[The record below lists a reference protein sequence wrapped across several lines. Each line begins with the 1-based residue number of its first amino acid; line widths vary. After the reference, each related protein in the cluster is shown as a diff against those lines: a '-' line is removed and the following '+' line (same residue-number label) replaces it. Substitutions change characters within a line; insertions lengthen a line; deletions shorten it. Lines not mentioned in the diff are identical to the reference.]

1 MRAPAAAFA
10 LPGPPAEPAPFGRG
24 HINATY
30 RVEAG
35 GQAFLLQRINPDV
48 FPDPEGL
55 MANLERVTEYL
66 RGRLV
71 AEGFADPHRRGL
83 TLVPTREG
91 RTWVR
96 DEGGALWRCLVFI
109 EGTCS
114 LPKAESATQ
123 AETAAFAFGNFLR
136 RLEDLPAPPLGETIP
151 HVHDG
156 RRRLEDLHRALASD
170 AFNRAR
176 EARIEIEAL
185 LQDAEQAALLQDLR
199 EHGALPLRPT
209 HQDTKLDNV
218 LLDERTGEAL
228 CVVDLDTVM
237 PGLALG
243 DFADL
248 ARSACSAAAED
259 DTHPR
264 VQVELFAALV
274 RGFDRG
280 LGAGFTALEREL
292 LVPATQAF
300 ARVLALR
307 FLTDHLEGDR
317 YFRIHRPGQNL
328 ERARAQL
335 ALLRALRAAE
345 GELTRAAR

>member
-10 LPGPPAEPAPFGRG
+10 LPGPPGEPAPFGRG

-35 GQAFLLQRINPDV
+35 GRAFLLQRINPEV

-55 MANLERVTEYL
+55 MANLERVTAHL

-83 TLVPTREG
+83 TLVPSREG
-91 RTWVR
+91 RTWAR
-96 DEGGALWRCLVFI
+96 DDDGALWRCLVFI
-109 EGTCS
+109 EGAHS
-114 LPKAESATQ
+114 LARAESATQ
-123 AETAAFAFGNFLR
+123 AEEAAFAYGSFLR
-136 RLEDLPAPPLGETIP
+136 RLEDLPAPPLRETIP
-151 HVHDG
+151 HFHDG
-156 RRRLEDLHRALASD
+156 RRRLEAFHRALQAD
-170 AFNRAR
+170 PLNRAA
-176 EARIEIEAL
+176 EARAEIAAL
-185 LQDAEQAALLQDLR
+185 LEGADQAALLQDLR
-199 EHGALPLRPT
+199 DRGDLPLRPT

-218 LLDERTGEAL
+218 LLDERAGEAL

-248 ARSACSAAAED
+248 ARSACAAAAED
-259 DTHPR
+259 DAQPR
-264 VQVELFAALV
+264 VEVELFAALV
-274 RGFDRG
+274 RGFARG
-280 LGAGFTALEREL
+280 LGAGFSPLEREL
-292 LVPATQAF
+292 LVPATLAF

-328 ERARAQL
+328 DRAKAQI
-335 ALLRALRAAE
+335 ALLKALQAAE
-345 GELTRAAR
+345 GELSRAAR

>member
-1 MRAPAAAFA
+1 MRPVAAAFA

-35 GQAFLLQRINPDV
+35 GRAFLLQRINPEI

-55 MANLERVTEYL
+55 MANLERVTAHL
-66 RGRLV
+66 RGRLA

-83 TLVPTREG
+83 TLVPSREG

-96 DEGGALWRCLVFI
+96 DEDGALWRCLVFI
-109 EGTCS
+109 EGTRS
-114 LPKAESATQ
+114 LARAEHASQ
-123 AETAAFAFGNFLR
+123 AEEAAFAYGSFLR
-136 RLEDLPAPPLGETIP
+136 RLEDLPAPPLRETIP
-151 HVHDG
+151 HFHDG
-156 RRRLEDLHRALASD
+156 RRRLEAFQRALATD
-170 AFNRAR
+170 PLNRAA
-176 EARIEIEAL
+176 EARPEIAAL
-185 LQDAEQAALLQDLR
+185 QEGAGQAALLQDLR
-199 EHGALPLRPT
+199 EGGALPLRPT

-248 ARSACSAAAED
+248 ARSACAAAAED
-259 DTHPR
+259 DAQPR
-264 VQVELFAALV
+264 VEVELFAALV
-274 RGFDRG
+274 RGFARG
-280 LGAGFTALEREL
+280 LGAGFSPLEREL
-292 LVPATQAF
+292 LVPATLAF

-328 ERARAQL
+328 DRAKAQI
-335 ALLRALRAAE
+335 ALLKALRAAE
-345 GELTRAAR
+345 GELSRAAR

>member
-1 MRAPAAAFA
+1 M
-10 LPGPPAEPAPFGRG
+10 
-24 HINATY
+24 
-30 RVEAG
+30 
-35 GQAFLLQRINPDV
+35 
-48 FPDPEGL
+48 
-55 MANLERVTEYL
+55 
-66 RGRLV
+66 
-71 AEGFADPHRRGL
+71 
-83 TLVPTREG
+83 
-91 RTWVR
+91 
-96 DEGGALWRCLVFI
+96 
-109 EGTCS
+109 
-114 LPKAESATQ
+114 
-123 AETAAFAFGNFLR
+123 
-136 RLEDLPAPPLGETIP
+136 
-151 HVHDG
+151 
-156 RRRLEDLHRALASD
+156 HRALASD

-176 EARIEIEAL
+176 IEIDAL
-185 LQDAEQAALLQDLR
+185 LQDADQAALLQDLR

-280 LGAGFTALEREL
+280 LGAGFTPLEREL
-292 LVPATQAF
+292 LVPATQSF